1 MIYLKNN
8 TDPQSINIPYSVNSN
23 APVQKRVQKVK
34 EFTVSQYGQS
44 VIMPDSGYTSMEKVN
59 LTAPVTGATVIF
71 EPQGI
76 FDYRNT
82 YYASGT
88 PWSAL
93 TVNADAFANQM
104 YNDGYT
110 YAQRNIDVEAVELSV
125 SANGIYNATIGQ
137 HGEGYIK
144 KVIVNVSG
152 GTQEPFFGQ
161 VAKVE
166 NAYLDYFDID
176 GDGKTTIEFLVNTT
190 NLSSSGYIELF
201 MVDNEVDN
209 PSRYEIGEPTNLIL
223 DAFIT
228 TNSSGQ
234 TNLHIDYELND
245 KRGDEIESEEISV
258 VVNNNDKIMILFN
271 IDYAREDSTYRIIEL
286 FVRNNNTNE
295 TSGRITMTR
304 WFPAQIRP
312 RYLTL
317 FRHDENPYNPEVG
330 PFYFKSYQVVS
341 NNYAPNNKLVLPRS
355 DGKIWDVTNDTE
367 SNIHW
372 VDANENTG
380 TTFQTLYEWEINN

>member
-8 TDPQSINIPYSVNSN
+8 TDPQSINIPYSVNPN
-23 APVQKRVQKVK
+23 APVQKRVQRVK
-34 EFTVSQYGQS
+34 EFTVNQYGQS

-59 LTAPVTGATVIF
+59 LTAPVTGDTVIF
-71 EPQGI
+71 RPQGI

-93 TVNADAFANQM
+93 TVDAEQFGNEQYDGG
-104 YNDGYT
+104 YN
-110 YAQRNIDVEAVELSV
+110 YALRNIDAESVQLSV
-125 SANGIYNATIGQ
+125 SANGEYDAVIGP
-137 HGEGYIK
+137 GGTGYIK

-166 NAYLDYFDID
+166 NAYLDYFNID

-190 NLSSSGYIELF
+190 NLSSSGHIELF
-201 MVDNEVDN
+201 MVDNSVDN

-228 TNSSGQ
+228 TNISGQ
-234 TNLHIDYELND
+234 TKLYINYELND
-245 KRGDEIESEEISV
+245 KTGDEIESEEISV

-271 IDYAREDSTYRIIEL
+271 IQYAREDSTYRIIEL

-295 TSGRITMTR
+295 ASRIAMTR

-312 RYLTL
+312 NYLTL
-317 FRHDENPYNPEVG
+317 FRHDENPYDPEVG

-341 NNYAPNNKLVLPRS
+341 NNYVSNNKLVLPRS

-372 VDANENTG
+372 VDANGNTG
-380 TTFQTLYEWEINN
+380 TTFQTLYEWDIQ